1 MVKSKQPTNSVL
13 EKELDYHFKDA
24 NQLTIALTHRSF
36 GQPHNERLEFLGDGL
51 LNCVIAVRLF
61 ERFPKANEGE
71 LTRLR
76 ANLVCKQTL
85 SKVAQRLN
93 LADYLQLGQGELKSA
108 GFRRD
113 SILADALE
121 AIIGAIYIDSDWAQ
135 AAAVVQHLFQDEL
148 CSVDMKSV
156 HKDPKTRLQ
165 EWLQAR
171 QLPLPTYEVIQLSG
185 PAHDQHFTVSCRLEQ
200 FGEQIGTGDAKRI
213 AEQMAAEK
221 MLEVVAKHY
230 E

>member
-1 MVKSKQPTNSVL
+1 MVKSKQRLNVEL
-13 EKELDYHFKDA
+13 EKVIGYQFKNG

-51 LNCVIAVRLF
+51 LNCVVAVRLF
-61 ERFPKANEGE
+61 EQFPKANEGE

-85 SKVAQRLN
+85 AKVAQALN
-93 LADYLQLGQGELKSA
+93 LSEYLQLGQGELKSA
-108 GFRRD
+108 GFRRE
-113 SILADALE
+113 SILADTLE
-121 AIIGAIYIDSDWAQ
+121 AIIGAVYLDSDWEQ
-135 AAAVVQHLFQDEL
+135 AKALILHLLRDEL
-148 CSVDMKSV
+148 CAVDMKSV

-171 QLPLPTYEVIQLSG
+171 QMALPTYEVIQLSG
-185 PAHDQHFTVSCRLEQ
+185 PPHDQHFTVSCRLEQ

-213 AEQMAAEK
+213 AEQRAAEK
-221 MLEVVAKHY
+221 MLEVVAKHH